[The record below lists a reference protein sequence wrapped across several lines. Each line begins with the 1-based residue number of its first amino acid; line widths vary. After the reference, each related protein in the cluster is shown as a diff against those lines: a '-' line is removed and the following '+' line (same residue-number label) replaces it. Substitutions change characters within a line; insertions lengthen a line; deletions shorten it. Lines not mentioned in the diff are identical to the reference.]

1 MAYEDYKNASRL
13 ARKEAVG
20 MEELVRWFV
29 RDMRLSS
36 GLNRQRVFAAWDSVT
51 GAAPYTLSKSFF
63 KGVLYCTLSSSVVR
77 NQLSFQRKEIA
88 DAINRALAEDE
99 LFSGPAQGYVK
110 SIILK

>member
-1 MAYEDYKNASRL
+1 MVFEDERNVSRL

-20 MEELVRWFV
+20 MDELIRWFV
-29 RDMRLSS
+29 RDMKLSS

-88 DAINRALAEDE
+88 EAINAALSRDE
-99 LFSGPAQGYVK
+99 LFTGPAEGYVK
-110 SIILK
+110 SVILK

>member
-1 MAYEDYKNASRL
+1 MAYEEYRNASRL

-20 MEELVRWFV
+20 MDELIHRFV
-29 RDMRLSS
+29 QEMKLSS

-88 DAINRALAEDE
+88 EAINAALSQDDFFTGSAE
-99 LFSGPAQGYVK
+99 GYVK
-110 SIILK
+110 SVILK

>member
-1 MAYEDYKNASRL
+1 MAYEDDRGASRL

-20 MEELVRWFV
+20 MDELIQWFV

-36 GLNRQRVFAAWDSVT
+36 GLNRQRVFAAWDKVT
-51 GAAPYTLSKSFF
+51 GAGPYTLSKSFF

-88 DAINRALAEDE
+88 AAVNAALAEDE
-99 LFSGPAQGYVK
+99 LFTGPAAGYVK

>member
-88 DAINRALAEDE
+88 DAINRTLAEDE